1 MSKYLDFIGQ
11 QISQV
16 KVEKSGSPNT
26 VSVIKQKMSEGW
38 PYVLGTLAFTGI
50 ASVVYNKVKSNK
62 ESNIDEDNTYPLE
75 IDQGEFLD
83 QDATMPYVFENPEP
97 MERQIGFDD
106 KTEVMERLDVPF
118 SMPVEDLKPKDL
130 TSQQYEETE
139 IIDRNPPIDLFS
151 ESNMMPVSDTQDTLE
166 LPPKAGA
173 ANEELYEYPSGNDEV
188 LGLVKEMGLGDF
200 MGDEMQNFLN
210 TTGDDSQTIS
220 QTKVAFDEQS
230 VKDQLSRD
238 SKTID
243 DVVGGDSNAFGD
255 INDFS
260 KYAEDQGPAS
270 L

>member
-16 KVEKSGSPNT
+16 KVEKSGTPNT
-26 VSVIKQKMSEGW
+26 VSVIKEKVSEGW

-50 ASVVYNKVKSNK
+50 ASVVYNKVKSSK
-62 ESNIDEDNTYPLE
+62 ESNIDKDNTYPLE

-83 QDATMPYVFENPEP
+83 QDATMPYVFDRPEP
-97 MERQIGFDD
+97 MEAPFGFDD
-106 KTEVMERLDVPF
+106 KTEVMERLDAPF
-118 SMPVEDLKPKDL
+118 SMPLENIQPKEL

-139 IIDRNPPIDLFS
+139 IIDRNPPINLFQ
-151 ESNMMPVSDTQDTLE
+151 ESSMMEVSDAQDTLE
-166 LPPKAGA
+166 LPPKSGA
-173 ANEELYEYPSGNDEV
+173 ANEEIYEYPSGNDEV
-188 LGLVKEMGLGDF
+188 SGLVKEMGLSDF

-210 TTGDDSQTIS
+210 TTGDGSEIIS
-220 QTKVAFDEQS
+220 QTKVSFDEQS

-243 DVVGGDSNAFGD
+243 DVVGGDSSAFGN
-255 INDFS
+255 ISDFS
-260 KYAEDQGPAS
+260 KYAEDQGPAV

>member
-1 MSKYLDFIGQ
+1 
-11 QISQV
+11 
-16 KVEKSGSPNT
+16 
-26 VSVIKQKMSEGW
+26 
-38 PYVLGTLAFTGI
+38 
-50 ASVVYNKVKSNK
+50 
-62 ESNIDEDNTYPLE
+62 
-75 IDQGEFLD
+75 
-83 QDATMPYVFENPEP
+83 
-97 MERQIGFDD
+97 
-106 KTEVMERLDVPF
+106 
-118 SMPVEDLKPKDL
+118 
-130 TSQQYEETE
+130 
-139 IIDRNPPIDLFS
+139 
-151 ESNMMPVSDTQDTLE
+151 VSDTQDTLE